1 MKRESRRGEAAP
13 AGKRRGRGPR
23 LLRRLF
29 PDCLVDSVYEID
41 YDRLYRSGVRAVL
54 YDIDNTLVLHD
65 EPATEEAKRLFRRIH
80 GAGLRIALLSNNQ
93 EKRVGS
99 FARECGADLYFC
111 DAHKPSPKAYRRA
124 EAELGLPGRALFFF
138 GDQLFT
144 DIWGARNAGIPNA
157 LVRPRGREKY
167 FHIRL
172 KRLLERPILFLYR
185 HFGEYREGI
194 RTEEDGAR
202 K

>member
-13 AGKRRGRGPR
+13 AGKRRRGPR
-23 LLRRLF
+23 LLHRLF
-29 PDCLVDSVYEID
+29 PDCVVDSVYKID

-124 EAELGLPGRALFFF
+124 GAELGLPGRALFFF

-194 RTEEDGAR
+194 RIEEDGAR